1 MHRRNFIRCT
11 VATAAL
17 GITACKTA
25 ATVTTPAGA
34 PLTVKPTRLNRG
46 DKVMLICP
54 GGPVPESRLQKA
66 VENLQK
72 LEYEVVQGQHVLAR
86 YGFVAGTDEE
96 RLADLHAAFKDPT
109 VKAVWP
115 VRGGYGC
122 TRLLPMI
129 DFELIRNNPKLL
141 IGYSDITALL
151 MAFYQ
156 KLGIVGIHGPLGS
169 STFSPFNERNL
180 IPLISQVKEGH
191 SIDLPPEGAALV
203 GGKARGVLVGGNLS
217 LLAAMAGTSWTMDAT
232 NKLVFLED
240 VGESPYRIDR
250 MLTQLR
256 QSAHLDRA
264 KGIIL
269 GEFVDCEADP
279 EDNSLSLRETLED
292 RLKGLGIPTILG
304 LPFGHGEA
312 NCALPV
318 GIMAELDADAG
329 KLTLLETA
337 VS

>member
-1 MHRRNFIRCT
+1 MLRRHFLRYS
-11 VATAAL
+11 VAAAALSATA
-17 GITACKTA
+17 CQTA
-25 ATVTTPAGA
+25 ASVVEPATGFQ
-34 PLTVKPTRLNRG
+34 PTKPARLNRG
-46 DKVMLICP
+46 DEVRLICP
-54 GGPVPESRLQKA
+54 GGPISEERLQKA
-66 VENLQK
+66 IENLTK
-72 LEYEVVQGQHVLAR
+72 LGYTVTQGDHVLAK
-86 YGFVAGTDEE
+86 YGFVAGSDEQ
-96 RLADLHAAFKDPT
+96 RLADLHAAFRDPK

-122 TRLLPMI
+122 TRLLPLI
-129 DFELIRNNPKLL
+129 DFELMRANPKLL

-151 MAFYQ
+151 VAFYQ
-156 KLGIVGIHGPLGS
+156 KVGLVGIHGPLGS

-180 IPLISQVKEGH
+180 MPLLTQVKEGH
-191 SIDLPPEGAALV
+191 TIHLPPTGASLV
-203 GGKARGVLVGGNLS
+203 SGKTKGILVGGNLS
-217 LLAAMAGTSWTMDAT
+217 LLAAMAGTSWAMDAT
-232 NKLVFLED
+232 DKLVFLED

-292 RLKGLGIPTILG
+292 RLKPLGIPTILG
-304 LPFGHGEA
+304 LPFGHGDA
-312 NCALPV
+312 NCALPI

-329 KLTLLETA
+329 RLIFLESA